1 MQPEMKWE
9 ADPLEKGFIKENR
22 MEEYFMDLRAKP
34 FYLDDA
40 QIAWVESTLKSMS
53 FDDKIGQLFLFNSM
67 ATESAEE
74 HIAKLNEI
82 GLKPCGFLLRGAAS
96 KEIREK
102 IKAFQDYYDIPLFI
116 AGDLDRGASNMI
128 MDGTACGH
136 QMEIG
141 ATGDPKLAYQ
151 TGLICAKECA
161 AVGANWNFGPVVD
174 IDYNPHNPIT
184 NVRSFGSDPDRVL
197 EFAREIARGMR
208 DGGLIPC
215 VKHWPGDGVD
225 ERDQHFLAS
234 INSLSMEEWDASYGK
249 VYQGMID
256 DGIESLMTAHILL
269 PSYSRFYNPDVK
281 DEDILPGSLNYELH
295 HHLLRGKMGFNGL
308 IITDATS
315 MGGFT
320 EIIPRSK
327 AVPLSIANGADIFL
341 FSRNVEEDFQYM
353 KQGIEDGILS
363 MERVDEALTRIL
375 ALKAKAKLPEKKA
388 NGTLVPPIE
397 ALEIF
402 EKGEGRALA
411 KEIADKGITLVKDT
425 QHLLPIHPADKK
437 NIYLIFIGD
446 KPGYHNTRGDYAKLF
461 VEKLTE
467 KGFHVTVFDEED
479 PEISAEIGRS
489 KIEDFKKKYDVI
501 LYFCNVETN
510 GSDSAAR
517 ITWPGKR
524 GTVPSMI
531 HDVPTMM
538 VSIDNPYH
546 LLDAPRIPTY
556 INAYTSEDIVVETLV
571 EKIVGESSFQGVSP
585 VDAFVGLFNAD
596 K

>member
-1 MQPEMKWE
+1 
-9 ADPLEKGFIKENR
+9 
-22 MEEYFMDLRAKP
+22 MDLRAKP
-34 FYLDDA
+34 FYLNDE
-40 QIAWVESTLKSMS
+40 QIAWVEQTRDSMS
-53 FDDKIGQLFLFNSM
+53 LNDKVGQLFLFNSM
-67 ATESAEE
+67 TTQTAAEQIDSLE
-74 HIAKLNEI
+74 KI
-82 GLKPCGFLLRGAAS
+82 GLKPCGFLLRGASS
-96 KEIREK
+96 KDIREK
-102 IKAFQDYYDIPLFI
+102 ISDFQNHYEIPLFI

-128 MDGTACGH
+128 TDGTACGH
-136 QMEIG
+136 QMQIG
-141 ATGDPKLAYQ
+141 ATGDPELAYQ

-174 IDYNPHNPIT
+174 IDYNPRNPIT
-184 NVRSFGSDPDRVL
+184 NVRSFGSDPDHVL
-197 EFAREIARGMR
+197 KFASAIARGMR

-249 VYQGMID
+249 VYKGMID
-256 DGIESLMTAHILL
+256 EGIESLMTAHILL
-269 PSYSRFYNPDVK
+269 PSYSRFYNPDIK

-295 HHLLRGKMGFNGL
+295 HNLLRGKLGFNGL

-320 EIIPRSK
+320 ECMPRSK

-341 FSRNVEEDFQYM
+341 FTRDVEEDFQSM
-353 KQGIEDGILS
+353 KQGIEDGVITP
-363 MERVDEALTRIL
+363 ERLDEAITRIL
-375 ALKAKAKLPEKKA
+375 ALKAKANLHTKKA
-388 NGTLVPPIE
+388 NGTLVPPVE
-397 ALEIF
+397 ALEVF
-402 EKGEGRALA
+402 EKGEGHALA
-411 KEIADKGITLVKDT
+411 KEIANRGITLVKDT
-425 QHLLPIHPADKK
+425 QHLLPLNPEKQK
-437 NIYLIFIGD
+437 NIYVITIGD
-446 KPGYHNTRGDYAKLF
+446 QPGYHNTRGGYAKLF
-461 VEKLTE
+461 VEKLQE
-467 KGFHVTVFDEED
+467 KGFHVTEYDAENEEIAN
-479 PEISAEIGRS
+479 EIARS
-489 KIEDFKKKYDVI
+489 KVADFKKKYDVI
-501 LYFCNVETN
+501 LYFCNIETN

-524 GTVPSMI
+524 GTVPGMI

-571 EKIVGESSFQGVSP
+571 EKIAGESEFQGVSP

>member
-1 MQPEMKWE
+1 
-9 ADPLEKGFIKENR
+9 
-22 MEEYFMDLRAKP
+22 MDLRAKP
-34 FYLDDA
+34 YYLDDE
-40 QIAWVESTLKSMS
+40 QIAWVENTLKGMS
-53 FDDKIGQLFLFNSM
+53 LDDKIGQLFLFNSPTTDT
-67 ATESAEE
+67 AADT
-74 HIAKLNEI
+74 ITKLEKI
-82 GLKPCGFLLRGAAS
+82 GLKPNGFLLRGNVS

-102 IKAFQDYYDIPLFI
+102 IKGFQDYYDIPLFI

-128 MDGTACGH
+128 VDGTACGH
-136 QMEIG
+136 QMQIG
-141 ATGDPKLAYQ
+141 ATGDPELAYK

-174 IDYNPHNPIT
+174 IDFNPYNPIT
-184 NVRSFGSDPDRVL
+184 NVRSFGSDPDHVL
-197 EFAREIARGMR
+197 KFARRIAQGMR

-225 ERDQHFLAS
+225 GRDQHFLAS
-234 INSLSMEEWDASYGK
+234 VNSLSMEEWDATYGK

-256 DGIESLMTAHILL
+256 DGIETLMSAHILL
-269 PSYSRFYNPDVK
+269 PSYSKFYNPDVA
-281 DEDILPGSLNYELH
+281 DEDILPGSLNGDLH
-295 HHLLRGKMGFNGL
+295 NKLLREKMGFNGL

-315 MGGFT
+315 MGGFN
-320 EIIPRSK
+320 EVLPRRI

-341 FSRNVEEDFQYM
+341 FSRDMEEDFNYM
-353 KQGIEDGILS
+353 KQGIEDGILTL
-363 MERVDEALTRIL
+363 ERLDEAMRRVLG
-375 ALKAKAKLPEKKA
+375 LKAKMHLHTKKA
-388 NGTLVPPIE
+388 SGTLVPPVE

-425 QHLLPIHPADKK
+425 QNLMPLDVNKQK
-437 NIYLIFIGD
+437 NIYVVVIGD
-446 KPGYHNTRGDYAKLF
+446 QPGYHNTRGGYGKLF
-461 VEKLTE
+461 VEKLQE
-467 KGFHVTVFDEED
+467 KGFNVTVYD
-479 PEISAEIGRS
+479 PEDQEADIAKM
-489 KIEDFKKKYDVI
+489 KIEEFKKKYDVI
-501 LYFCNVETN
+501 LYFCNIETN

-524 GTVPSMI
+524 GTVPNMI

-546 LLDAPRIPTY
+546 LIDAPRIPTY

-571 EKIVGESSFQGVSP
+571 EKIAGESTFKGVSP
-585 VDAFVGLFNAD
+585 VNAYAGIFNAD

>member
-1 MQPEMKWE
+1 
-9 ADPLEKGFIKENR
+9 
-22 MEEYFMDLRAKP
+22 MDLRAKP
-34 FYLDDA
+34 FYLNDE
-40 QIAWVESTLKSMS
+40 QIAWVEQTRDSMS
-53 FDDKIGQLFLFNSM
+53 LNDKVGQLFLFNSM
-67 ATESAEE
+67 TTQTAAEQIESLE
-74 HIAKLNEI
+74 KI
-82 GLKPCGFLLRGAAS
+82 GLKPCGFLLRGASS
-96 KEIREK
+96 KDIREK
-102 IKAFQDYYDIPLFI
+102 ISDFQNHYEIPLFI

-128 MDGTACGH
+128 TDGTACGH
-136 QMEIG
+136 QMQIG
-141 ATGDPKLAYQ
+141 ATGDPELAYQ

-174 IDYNPHNPIT
+174 IDYNPRNPIT
-184 NVRSFGSDPDRVL
+184 NVRSFGSDPDHVL
-197 EFAREIARGMR
+197 KFASAIARGMR

-249 VYQGMID
+249 VYKGMID
-256 DGIESLMTAHILL
+256 EGIETLMTAHILL
-269 PSYSRFYNPDVK
+269 PSYSRFYNPDIK

-295 HHLLRGKMGFNGL
+295 HNLLRGKLGFNGL

-320 EIIPRSK
+320 ECMPRSK

-341 FSRNVEEDFQYM
+341 FTRDVEEDFQSM
-353 KQGIEDGILS
+353 KQGIEDGVITP
-363 MERVDEALTRIL
+363 ERLDEAITRIL
-375 ALKAKAKLPEKKA
+375 ALKAKANLHTKKA
-388 NGTLVPPIE
+388 NGTLVPPVE
-397 ALEIF
+397 ALEVF
-402 EKGEGRALA
+402 EKGEGHALA
-411 KEIADKGITLVKDT
+411 KEIANRGITLVKDT
-425 QHLLPIHPADKK
+425 QHLLPLNPEKQK
-437 NIYLIFIGD
+437 NIYVITIGD
-446 KPGYHNTRGDYAKLF
+446 QPGYHNTRGGYAKLF
-461 VEKLTE
+461 VEKLQE
-467 KGFHVTVFDEED
+467 KGFHVTEYDAENEEIAN
-479 PEISAEIGRS
+479 EIARS
-489 KIEDFKKKYDVI
+489 KVADFKKKYDVI
-501 LYFCNVETN
+501 LYFCNIETN

-524 GTVPSMI
+524 GTVPGMI

-571 EKIVGESSFQGVSP
+571 EKIAGESEFQGVSP

>member
-1 MQPEMKWE
+1 
-9 ADPLEKGFIKENR
+9 
-22 MEEYFMDLRAKP
+22 MDFLRAKP
-34 FYLDDA
+34 YYLNDE
-40 QIAWVESTLKSMS
+40 QIAWVDETLAKMTL
-53 FDDKIGQLFLFNSM
+53 DDKIGQLFLFNSP
-67 ATESAEE
+67 ATDTAEE
-74 HIAKLNEI
+74 TIAKLDKI
-82 GLKPCGFLLRGAAS
+82 GLRPCGFLLRGAVS

-102 IKAFQDYYDIPLFI
+102 IKGFQDHYEIPMFI

-141 ATGDPKLAYQ
+141 ATGDPELAYK

-161 AVGANWNFGPVVD
+161 AVGTNWNYGPVVD
-174 IDYNPHNPIT
+174 IDYNPYNPIT
-184 NVRSFGSDPDRVL
+184 NVRSFGSDPDKVL
-197 EFAREIARGMR
+197 TFARRIAQGMR

-225 ERDQHFLAS
+225 GRDQHFLAS
-234 INSLSMEEWDASYGK
+234 VNSLSMEEWDASYGK

-256 DGIESLMTAHILL
+256 DGIETLMSAHILL
-269 PSYSRFYNPDVK
+269 PSYAKYYNPDIA
-281 DEDILPGSLNYELH
+281 DEDILPGSLNGDLH
-295 HHLLRGKMGFNGL
+295 NKLLRGKMGFNGL
-308 IITDATS
+308 IITDATG

-320 EIIPRSK
+320 EVIPRHQ

-341 FSRNVEEDFQYM
+341 FSRDMEEDFNYM
-353 KQGIEDGILS
+353 KQGIEDGVLTL
-363 MERVDEALTRIL
+363 ERLDEALRRIL
-375 ALKAKAKLPEKKA
+375 GLKAKMNLHTKKA
-388 NGTLVPPIE
+388 NGTLVPPVE

-425 QHLLPIHPADKK
+425 QNLMPLDVNKQK
-437 NIYLIFIGD
+437 NLYVVIIGD
-446 KPGYHNTRGDYAKLF
+446 EPGYHNTRGGYGKLF
-461 VEKLTE
+461 VEKLEE
-467 KGFHVTVFDEED
+467 KGFNVTVFDPEEEN
-479 PEISAEIGRS
+479 PAIGRM
-489 KIEDFKKKYDVI
+489 KIEEFKKKYDVI
-501 LYFCNVETN
+501 VYFCNIETN

-524 GTVPSMI
+524 ATVPGMI

-546 LLDAPRIPTY
+546 LIDAPRIPTY

-571 EKIVGESSFQGVSP
+571 EKIAGESPFKGVSP
-585 VDAFVGLFNAD
+585 VKATAGIFNAN